1 MAYRERC
8 ICAYQISEEF
18 SGLVLNPLTFPQGL
32 SFFEQYS
39 LLSVVKPDRC
49 CKSFGW
55 DSHAPPTP
63 LLNPNPSSTSLSS
76 YDSRDTSCSLQ
87 CLVLLCTLFPPP
99 FSSTQLSSFLV
110 KPDKQVV
117 HNYLMNQ
124 IFHLCSAYCHSQTF
138 KCPTLNVGSVLPP
151 LL

>member
-1 MAYRERC
+1 MLYTLQKAQHTNNLEKSTKILKHANLRLFKSAWQVTSGHHNMAYRERC

-55 DSHAPPTP
+55 DSHAPPPPSLTP
-63 LLNPNPSSTSLSS
+63 T
-76 YDSRDTSCSLQ
+76 
-87 CLVLLCTLFPPP
+87 PPP
-99 FSSTQLSSFLV
+99 PLSPPTIAGTPPAASS
-110 KPDKQVV
+110 
-117 HNYLMNQ
+117 
-124 IFHLCSAYCHSQTF
+124 A
-138 KCPTLNVGSVLPP
+138 
-151 LL
+151 